1 MTAADKPQLVPVGRI
16 GAVHG
21 VRGWVKI
28 QSFTQPPEQIFA
40 YQPWW
45 LKLPQG
51 EQPVKVTAS
60 EVHGNKLVAQL
71 AGLEDR
77 EEARRYAQVEI
88 LVDVTLFPELEAG
101 EYYWHQLEGLRVF
114 SEYEGHRSDLGC
126 VVRLLE
132 TGANDVLV
140 VRGDR
145 NSIDKRERLIPYL
158 PEHTIKRVNLAA
170 SEIVVDWDP
179 DF

>member
-1 MTAADKPQLVPVGRI
+1 MTAEKPQLVTVGRI

-28 QSFTQPPEQIFA
+28 QSFTAPPEQIFA

-45 LKLPQG
+45 LKLPEG
-51 EQPVKVTAS
+51 EQRVELADS

-71 AGLEDR
+71 AGIDDR
-77 EEARRYAQVEI
+77 EEARRFTQAEI
-88 LVDVTLFPELEAG
+88 LVDMSSFPPLEAG
-101 EYYWHQLEGLRVF
+101 EYYWHQLEGLRVI
-114 SEYEGHRSDLGC
+114 SEYAGRRVDLGR

-145 NSIDKRERLIPYL
+145 DSIDKGERLIPYL
-158 PEHTIKRVNLAA
+158 PEQTVRHVDLTTG
-170 SEIVVDWDP
+170 EMVVDWDP
-179 DF
+179 EF

>member
-1 MTAADKPQLVPVGRI
+1 MSAKKPQLVTVGRI

-28 QSFTQPPEQIFA
+28 QSFTAPPEQIFA

-45 LKLPQG
+45 LKLPEG
-51 EQPVKVTAS
+51 EQRMEVADSV
-60 EVHGNKLVAQL
+60 VHGNKLVAQL
-71 AGLEDR
+71 NRIEDR
-77 EEARRYAQVEI
+77 EEARRFTQAEI
-88 LVDVTLFPELEAG
+88 RVDINSFPPLEAG

-114 SEYEGHRSDLGC
+114 SDYEGLRVDLGR
-126 VVRLLE
+126 VIRLLE

-145 NSIDKRERLIPYL
+145 DSIDKRERLIPYL
-158 PEHTIKRVNLAA
+158 PEQTVVHVNLT
-170 SEIVVDWDP
+170 SGEMVVDWDP

>member
-1 MTAADKPQLVPVGRI
+1 MTAGKPQLVTVGRI

-51 EQPVKVTAS
+51 EQPVEVAAS

-71 AGLEDR
+71 AGVDDR

-88 LVDVTLFPELEAG
+88 LVDVSEFPSLEAG
-101 EYYWHQLEGLRVF
+101 EYYWHQLEGLRVV
-114 SEYEGHRSDLGC
+114 SEYEGSRSDLGK
-126 VVRLLE
+126 VIRLLE

-145 NSIDKRERLIPYL
+145 DSIDKRERLIPYL
-158 PEHTIKRVNLAA
+158 PEHTVKHVDLTEG
-170 SEIVVDWDP
+170 EIVVDWDP